1 MGIAGGR
8 SSRVLPEPCGGGR
21 RLSSATS
28 ALVRRCGSITINEG
42 ENVMSKSQDA
52 KKNTKKAPSKTPKE
66 KKEAKR
72 LKKAEK
78 KH

>member
-1 MGIAGGR
+1 MRWPPSEWIAEETNR
-8 SSRVLPEPCGGGR
+8 ASEH
-21 RLSSATS
+21 
-28 ALVRRCGSITINEG
+28 RCVTITVNEG
-42 ENVMSKSQDA
+42 ETLMSKSQDA
-52 KKNTKKAPSKTPKE
+52 KKNTKKAPTKTPKE